1 MAHQKLTPQEFIQNS
16 FCPLVAAM
24 CSPLVEQ
31 ACRKNNLSF
40 TEMVQPFCKLNTEA
54 NFRDP
59 SGTMVT
65 VKNLRICI
73 ADVNS
78 RPPQPTVAR
87 KFLNESVSA
96 FVAERTTVVE
106 VGNMSLNVPVS
117 VPWFEAWRET
127 FLQVQFPSDHE
138 FTKHYLA
145 CMLIVSSQETSPL
158 DTLTQMSSQL
168 QQMQSIS
175 PAKLPKWF
183 SSTVLRYYVLLHDN
197 TDGDTPSAESTFES
211 MKNVYGVN
219 NCFFLNINSQAP
231 SQSSTQLAD
240 PWNQFLS
247 KKLHSQ
253 ENNELDISLLDAKQA
268 LNSYR
273 DGYGGIEEAHE
284 AGESIN
290 SSSVPVILHPL
301 SPVVDQQQVV
311 TEGVVNSWSP
321 NKHSNVQ
328 HGSCLTLEDLDR
340 IRQFISDFIIRCLI
354 PYAESQIQQL
364 TDIVSNKKGV
374 SRSLLSATKR
384 WFGSNKPAL
393 PSTPSASLMYS
404 SDCPELQL
412 RRLGDLCFMFGAYS
426 LAFTAY
432 HSAKRDFSADA
443 AWLHYAGALEMA
455 ALSLYVQGNDSSRK
469 AHDYAEESIITYLNT
484 CRMPQ
489 FATRATLFSAECLK
503 GRNLHGEAAK
513 QLIRMTSEDSDLRSA
528 LLLEQAAYCFLSAA
542 RPQMPRKYA
551 FHLVLAGHR
560 FSKAGQRKHSL
571 RCYRQAYQVYENKS
585 WSLAEDHIHH
595 TIGRQ
600 ASTLKHTA
608 EAAEAFACLLPRA
621 SRQAAAQ
628 QATFLREYLTTQ
640 QELSS
645 ETEEMPILPLPLVEG
660 DTIQVL
666 LGGPPSTPLPS
677 PTAVPAAGVTFD
689 QNHADNI
696 RWWKLEE
703 KLLGAASGSQPMVF
717 KPTNELLNNHTNN
730 TNSPVTYVG
739 EPVSISVNLSN
750 PLHISIPI
758 KEVHLLWSFIPVSS
772 GLCQD
777 NTVSVNSDIA
787 DTETINEITLLP
799 DSTKRIILQIV
810 PKQIGELRITG
821 LAYVLAGDTSG
832 AISVAGK
839 QLLIVRGPKLRP
851 AKDRSPNDEPVY
863 AIDNRLRLIVIESA
877 SYLRVSFDGLKS
889 EMLSGELISVTV
901 YMENFGRLPVS
912 RILVASPVTN
922 LFSLRHTEG
931 GVGSVPLKE
940 PVAPGQSIS
949 IPMKIRAPDIKGT
962 SNIDLLFYYESL
974 KEATKPHYGYRLIRH
989 SWPLTVYESVQVSA
1003 TPTRSSATTENEE
1016 VLNLRI
1022 QVRNNNHLHDP
1033 VVYEISLLQFSLFS
1047 EHWYLTKVA
1056 FFPTNV
1062 KLEAQELVHLVLQAK
1077 RKPASQPQLSS
1088 VSLEDS
1094 VALELSQDFLHIS
1107 ASDANTDTNEST
1119 AISDNAGD
1127 FLLKDVEAAVVL
1139 QATLILMWKA
1149 RVIEGNDDKHIA
1161 IGQHHVQLKQLGDT
1175 SSWPPQSVS
1184 STVPASP
1191 SLPLKI
1197 FGGETEK
1204 SEQQTDTLSQKQ
1216 WLLTFTLHHK
1226 SFVTHD
1232 FKKHRLCIVPVE
1244 LHVQNCSDSDV
1255 VIRLEASG
1263 ATTSYN
1269 KSQLYAPQP
1278 CSSFYWV
1285 GCTRRLLSLGPHSA
1299 LTIHMSATV
1308 GGPGAYDLGSH
1319 LFVQARHL
1327 NDKNFVQQSW
1337 KSDALLVVS

>member
-1 MAHQKLTPQEFIQNS
+1 MAHQKLSPQEFIQNS

-24 CSPLVEQ
+24 CSPLIEQ
-31 ACRKNNLSF
+31 TCRKNNLSF

-106 VGNMSLNVPVS
+106 VGNMSLDVPVS

-138 FTKHYLA
+138 FTKHYIA

-197 TDGDTPSAESTFES
+197 TDGDTLLAESTFES
-211 MKNVYGVN
+211 IKNMYGVN

-253 ENNELDISLLDAKQA
+253 ESNELIVNLSDGKQM

-301 SPVVDQQQVV
+301 SPVVEQQVK

-321 NKHSNVQ
+321 NKYSNVH
-328 HGSCLTLEDLDR
+328 HGSCLTLEDLDK
-340 IRQFISDFIIRCLI
+340 IRQFISDFITRCLI

-393 PSTPSASLMYS
+393 PSTPSSSLMYS

-432 HSAKRDFSADA
+432 HSAKRDFNADA

-455 ALSLYVQGNDSSRK
+455 ALSMYMQGNDSSRK
-469 AHDYAEESIITYLNT
+469 AHDYAEESIVTYLNT

-528 LLLEQAAYCFLSAA
+528 LLLEQAAYCFLNAT

-571 RCYRQAYQVYENKS
+571 RCYRQAYQIYENKS

-608 EAAEAFACLLPRA
+608 EAAEAFARLLPRA
-621 SRQAAAQ
+621 SRQAASQ
-628 QATFLREYLTTQ
+628 QATFIREYLSTQ
-640 QELSS
+640 QQLSS
-645 ETEEMPILPLPLVEG
+645 ETGEMPILPLPLVEG
-660 DTIQVL
+660 ETIQVL
-666 LGGPPSTPLPS
+666 LGGPPAAPLPS
-677 PTAVPAAGVTFD
+677 STAIPATGVTFD

-703 KLLGAASGSQPMVF
+703 KLLVAASGSQPMVF

-730 TNSPVTYVG
+730 TNSPVTYVE
-739 EPVSISVNLSN
+739 EPVNISVHLSN

-758 KEVHLLWSFIPVSS
+758 REVHLLWSFIPVSG

-777 NTVSVNSDIA
+777 NTVSSNSDIA
-787 DTETINEITLLP
+787 DTDIIDEITLLP
-799 DSTKRIILQIV
+799 DSTKQIILQIR

-821 LAYVLAGDTSG
+821 LAYILAGDTSG
-832 AISVAGK
+832 GISVAGK

-851 AKDRSPNDEPVY
+851 AKDKTPNDDPIY
-863 AIDNRLRLIVIESA
+863 AIDNRLRLTVVESTA
-877 SYLRVSFDGLKS
+877 YLRVCFDGLKS
-889 EMLSGELISVTV
+889 EMLSGELIDVTV
-901 YMENFGRLPVS
+901 HMQNFGKLPVS
-912 RILVASPVTN
+912 RILLASTVSN
-922 LFSLRHTEG
+922 LFSLGHTEG
-931 GVGSVPLKE
+931 EVGSVPLKE
-940 PVAPGQSIS
+940 PIAPGQSVHV
-949 IPMKIRAPDIKGT
+949 PMKIRAPDIKGT
-962 SNIDLLFYYESL
+962 SDIDFLFYYESL
-974 KEATKPHYGYRLIRH
+974 KEVTKSQYRLIRH
-989 SWPLTVYESVQVSA
+989 SWPLMVYESVHVLA
-1003 TPTRSSATTENEE
+1003 TPTRSSATTENEQI
-1016 VLNLRI
+1016 LNLQI
-1022 QVRNNNHLHDP
+1022 QVRNNNNLHDP
-1033 VVYEISLLQFSLFS
+1033 VMYEISLLQFSLFS
-1047 EHWYLTKVA
+1047 ENWCLTKVA
-1056 FFPTNV
+1056 FFPANV
-1062 KLEAQELVHLVLQAK
+1062 KLEAQEFVHLVLQAK
-1077 RKPASQPQLSS
+1077 HKPASQPQLSS
-1088 VSLEDS
+1088 VSLENS
-1094 VALELSQDFLHIS
+1094 VALALSQDFLHVS
-1107 ASDANTDTNEST
+1107 ASDTIVDGDESAAATDNTREQ
-1119 AISDNAGD
+1119 
-1127 FLLKDVEAAVVL
+1127 LLKDIEAAVIL

-1149 RVIEGNDDKHIA
+1149 QAVEGGDDKQIA
-1161 IGQHHVQLKQLGDT
+1161 VGQHHVQLKKLGDI
-1175 SSWPPQSVS
+1175 SSWPPQPVS
-1184 STVPASP
+1184 SSIPASP

-1197 FGGETEK
+1197 FGSEMEK

-1216 WLLTFTLHHK
+1216 WLLTFTLHYK

-1244 LHVQNCSDSDV
+1244 LHLQNCSDSDV

-1285 GCTRRLLSLGPHSA
+1285 GCTRRLLSLSPHSA
-1299 LTIHMSATV
+1299 LAVHLSATV

-1327 NDKNFVQQSW
+1327 NDKNFIQQSW
-1337 KSDALLVVS
+1337 KSDALLIVS